1 MEIIDTKIP
10 EVKVIK
16 PQVYEDDRGCFH
28 ESFSDK
34 WFRKNVCDTTFVQD
48 NESVSKINVI
58 RGLHYQKPPYAQ
70 SKLVRCSKGGIL
82 DIAVD
87 IRLGSP
93 TFGKATFAF
102 LSDKNHYQMFI
113 PRGFAHGFLAMSP
126 DTVVQYKVDNPY
138 NKASEGSV
146 NWEDESIGIHEFIDT
161 WFNTSNG
168 FIVSDKDKAA
178 RLLKDIP
185 DYELFIYNE
194 KLY

>member
-1 MEIIDTKIP
+1 MDNKIP
-10 EVKVIK
+10 EVKVII
-16 PQVYEDDRGCFH
+16 PEVYEDDRGCFL
-28 ESFSDK
+28 ETFSDK
-34 WFRKNVCDTTFVQD
+34 WFRENVCDTTFVQD
-48 NESVSKINVI
+48 NESVSKMNVV

-93 TFGKATFAF
+93 TFGQATYAF

-113 PRGFAHGFLAMSP
+113 PRGFAHGFFAMSP
-126 DTVVQYKVDNPY
+126 ETVVQYKVDNPY
-138 NKASEGSV
+138 HKESEGSI
-146 NWEDESIGIHEFIDT
+146 NWEDNNIDIRET
-161 WFNTSNG
+161 IDLWFKVPNG
-168 FIVSDKDKAA
+168 FVVSDKDKAA